1 MTNNQFLLSSSTLT
15 QSNIEDMKALLI
27 TYPYCSL
34 FRVIALL
41 KAKQEGHP
49 LEKDWLETTSMY
61 IPDRSY
67 LFQIYRAG
75 KVEPTDAP
83 VSIIRTTLKPISEK
97 FLPKKEEPTPLP
109 KTSFSSWHTPRV
121 KPLEPA
127 EPIRPISQ
135 PEKAPTPPIP
145 EPEIEPEK
153 ETPNVAASLAAKSVA
168 QDDEIISETLAKIF
182 AKQGRKEHAIDIYL
196 KLSLKFP
203 EKKAYFADQ
212 IENLTK
218 KG

>member
-1 MTNNQFLLSSSTLT
+1 
-15 QSNIEDMKALLI
+15 MKALLI

-49 LEKDWLETTSMY
+49 LEKDWLETTSIY

-67 LFQIYRAG
+67 LFQVYRAG
-75 KVEPTDAP
+75 KAEFQELQEP
-83 VSIIRTTLKPISEK
+83 IIRTILKPISKK
-97 FLPKKEEPTPLP
+97 FLPKQEEPSPLP
-109 KTSFSSWHTPRV
+109 KTSFSSWNTPRV
-121 KPLEPA
+121 KPLETT
-127 EPIRPISQ
+127 EPVLPVSQ
-135 PEKAPTPPIP
+135 PENTPTPSV
-145 EPEIEPEK
+145 PEIVQEKPVEK
-153 ETPNVAASLAAKSVA
+153 ETKNVAASLAAKSVS

-182 AKQGRKEHAIDIYL
+182 AKQGKKDHAIDIYL

>member
-1 MTNNQFLLSSSTLT
+1 MTNNQFLLSSNTLT

-49 LEKDWLETTSMY
+49 LEKDWLETTSIY
-61 IPDRSY
+61 IPDRAY

-75 KVEPTDAP
+75 KPELADSPT
-83 VSIIRTTLKPISEK
+83 SIIRTVLKPISKK
-97 FLPKKEEPTPLP
+97 FLPKQEEPSPLP
-109 KTSFSSWHTPRV
+109 KTSFSSWNTPRV
-121 KPLEPA
+121 KPLETD
-127 EPIRPISQ
+127 EPILPTS
-135 PEKAPTPPIP
+135 PPDKTPTPAAPVAL
-145 EPEIEPEK
+145 EK
-153 ETPNVAASLAAKSVA
+153 ETKNVAASLAAKSVA

-182 AKQGRKEHAIDIYL
+182 AKQGRKEHAINIYL

>member
-1 MTNNQFLLSSSTLT
+1 MANNQFLLSSSTLT

-41 KAKQEGHP
+41 KAKEEGHP
-49 LEKDWLETTSMY
+49 LEKDWLETTSIY
-61 IPDRSY
+61 IPDRAY
-67 LFQIYRAG
+67 LFQVYRAG
-75 KVEPTDAP
+75 KAELMDSPRT
-83 VSIIRTTLKPISEK
+83 ITRTTLKPISNK
-97 FLPKKEEPTPLP
+97 FLPKQEEPSPLP
-109 KTSFSSWHTPRV
+109 KTSFSSWNTPRV
-121 KPLEPA
+121 KPLETSEPA
-127 EPIRPISQ
+127 LPVTPV
-135 PEKAPTPPIP
+135 EKAPTPPA
-145 EPEIEPEK
+145 EPEEVLEK
-153 ETPNVAASLAAKSVA
+153 ETKAVAAGLAAKSVA
-168 QDDEIISETLAKIF
+168 QDDEIISETLARIF
-182 AKQGRKEHAIDIYL
+182 AKQGKKEHAIDIYL

>member
-1 MTNNQFLLSSSTLT
+1 
-15 QSNIEDMKALLI
+15 MKALLI

-49 LEKDWLETTSMY
+49 LENDWLETTSIY

-67 LFQIYRAG
+67 LFQVYRAG
-75 KVEPTDAP
+75 KPELENLSRP
-83 VSIIRTTLKPISEK
+83 ILRTTLKPISKK
-97 FLPKKEEPTPLP
+97 FLPKSEEPSPLP
-109 KTSFSSWHTPRV
+109 KTSFSSWNTPRA
-121 KPLEPA
+121 KPLETA
-127 EPIRPISQ
+127 EPTIPVSQ
-135 PEKAPTPPIP
+135 PQKTPTPLI
-145 EPEIEPEK
+145 EPEIAEEK
-153 ETPNVAASLAAKSVA
+153 ETKNVAADLAAKSVA

-182 AKQGRKEHAIDIYL
+182 VKQGKKDHAIDIYL

-218 KG
+218 KE

>member
-41 KAKQEGHP
+41 KAKEEGHP

-75 KVEPTDAP
+75 KAEQADLSAP
-83 VSIIRTTLKPISEK
+83 IIRTTLKPISNK
-97 FLPKKEEPTPLP
+97 FLPKQEEPTPLP

-121 KPLEPA
+121 KPLETSEPTLPTPPA
-127 EPIRPISQ
+127 
-135 PEKAPTPPIP
+135 EKAPTPPA
-145 EPEIEPEK
+145 EPEEVLEK
-153 ETPNVAASLAAKSVA
+153 ETKAVAAGLAAKSVA
-168 QDDEIISETLAKIF
+168 QDDEIISETLARIF
-182 AKQGRKEHAIDIYL
+182 AKQGKKEHAIDIYL